1 MATITKGRTFTNG
14 ELVTPATIHQ
24 LVDAATISGIV
35 NADISAS
42 AAISDTKLAQI
53 TTANKVAQSAVTN
66 LTSDLAGKAPTSHTH
81 GNITNAGAIGSTA
94 FLPVVTGANGQLT
107 TINSG
112 QSGQILSSSGGN
124 SAPFWANPVN
134 SGSTSISPNNI
145 ANTVVQRD
153 SSGSFYANTAVFNN
167 INVQDLSGAIMLS
180 ISPTTIG
187 VMSVGLPVVNTGTPF
202 CEFFRDG
209 IQVGKITTSGTS
221 AVAYNTTSDYRL
233 KTNLEPLSNAVA
245 RLLQIP
251 VHRFN
256 WLADPNGAKVDGF
269 LAHEAQA
276 IVPESVT
283 GHKDEV
289 DAEGKPIH
297 QGIDQSKLVPL
308 LLAAIQ
314 ELAARVAA
322 LEAR

>member
-112 QSGQILSSSGGN
+112 QSGQILSSSGGG

-134 SGSTSISPNNI
+134 SGSTIISPLNI

-153 SSGSFYANTAVFNN
+153 YAGSFYANTAVFNG
-167 INVQDLSGAIMLS
+167 INVWDPHEQIMFS
-180 ISPTTIG
+180 IEPTTTG
-187 VMSVGLPVVNTGTPF
+187 VMYVGLPVVDTGTSF
-202 CEFFRDG
+202 CEFFREG
-209 IQVGKITTSGTS
+209 IEVGKITTSGTS